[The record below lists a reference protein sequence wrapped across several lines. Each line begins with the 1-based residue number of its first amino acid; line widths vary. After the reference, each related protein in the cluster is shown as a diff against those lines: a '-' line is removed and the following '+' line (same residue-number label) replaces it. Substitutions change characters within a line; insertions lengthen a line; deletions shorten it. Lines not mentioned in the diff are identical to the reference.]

1 MSRSNIIEKKENQTD
16 YVVIDMSHVAL
27 NISKKKNN
35 MYNFSNID
43 FRINMPN
50 MPNMPNISKLPS
62 LYGNCNGNN
71 DNYLPAKSKLSYF
84 TSFIKSSP
92 KNKNK
97 NDEENYFNP

>member
-1 MSRSNIIEKKENQTD
+1 MSRSNIIEKKEKQTD

-27 NISKKKNN
+27 NISKKQNN

-50 MPNMPNISKLPS
+50 MPNFSKLPS
-62 LYGNCNGNN
+62 LYDENKN
-71 DNYLPAKSKLSYF
+71 NYLPLKSKLTYF

-92 KNKNK
+92 PKSDKNNYNS
-97 NDEENYFNP
+97 NDDYFNA

>member
-1 MSRSNIIEKKENQTD
+1 MSRSNIIEKKETEKD

-50 MPNMPNISKLPS
+50 MPNISKLPS
-62 LYGNCNGNN
+62 LYGNGNN

-92 KNKNK
+92 KNKN
-97 NDEENYFNP
+97 DEENYFNP